1 MSERPD
7 DSQER
12 TEQATARKK
21 QQSQDQGQVARSK
34 DFNTLMVLLCS
45 GFCFM
50 GLGHSGVQK
59 MQHIF
64 QNNLSIDPKLL
75 VDPSG
80 MFLAL
85 KAAVFTGI
93 NIMLPFL
100 SLIVVV
106 CLAGPLLIG
115 GWSFSWGNIE
125 IKFERLDPIKGFLKI
140 FSLKNF
146 VELIKS
152 IFKIALVVMTMAL
165 IVYLYMKK
173 IVRFS
178 FADIS
183 VGIHQSGEILIWSFM
198 LLVGALFVITLFDVP
213 FQLWN
218 HSQELRMTKQEVKDE
233 YKDSEGKPEVKSRL
247 ARLQR
252 ELLKR
257 RLSIE
262 VPKADVII
270 TNPTHYAVALKYDQ
284 KNMKAP
290 KLVAKGVD
298 VMAEKIM
305 EIAKSKSI
313 PLVALPPLA
322 RSIYFHTEVGEEIP
336 SELYVSVAQVLAYV
350 HQLKLYKRGKLK
362 KPKVPEKVNI
372 PPEMAR

>member
-1 MSERPD
+1 MSEERD

-21 QQSQDQGQVARSK
+21 QQSQEQGQAARSK
-34 DFNTLMVLLCS
+34 DFNTLVVLLCS

-50 GLGHSGVQK
+50 GMGHSSSIK
-59 MQHIF
+59 MQ
-64 QNNLSIDPKLL
+64 NLFRANLGIDPKLL
-75 VDPSG
+75 IDNSG

-85 KAAVFTGI
+85 KNAMWSGI
-93 NIMLPFL
+93 GILMPFL
-100 SLIVVV
+100 ILIILV
-106 CLAGPLLIG
+106 CILGPIVIG
-115 GWSFSWGNIE
+115 GWAFSWENVALN
-125 IKFERLDPIKGFLKI
+125 FERLDPVKGLLKI
-140 FSLKNF
+140 FSLKNLF
-146 VELIKS
+146 ELVKS
-152 IFKIALVVMTMAL
+152 IFKIALVILTMAL
-165 IVYLYMKK
+165 IVYLFMRR
-173 IVRFS
+173 IIFFS
-178 FADIS
+178 SAD
-183 VGIHQSGEILIWSFM
+183 VVAGIQQSGSILVWSFM

-218 HSQELRMTKQEVKDE
+218 FQQELKMTKQEVKDE

-257 RLSIE
+257 RFATE
-262 VPKADVII
+262 VPKADVIL

-284 KNMKAP
+284 KEMKAP
-290 KLVAKGVD
+290 KVVAKGVD
-298 VMAEKIM
+298 FMAEKIM
-305 EIAKSKSI
+305 EIAKAHSV

-322 RSIYFHTEVGEEIP
+322 RSVYFHTEIGDEIP
-336 SELYVSVAQVLAYV
+336 SGLYVGVAQVLAYV

-362 KPKVPEKVNI
+362 KPKLPEKVEI

>member
-1 MSERPD
+1 MTERD

-34 DFNTLMVLLCS
+34 DFNTMLVLLCS
-45 GFCFM
+45 GICFITM
-50 GLGHSGVQK
+50 GHSVSNKFQK
-59 MQHIF
+59 LF
-64 QNNLSIDPKLL
+64 QANLAIDPKLL
-75 VDPSG
+75 IDESG

-85 KAAVFTGI
+85 KSAVFSGI
-93 NIMLPFL
+93 GIILPFL
-100 SLIVVV
+100 CLIVIV
-106 CLAGPLLIG
+106 CIVGPLLIG
-115 GWSFSWGNIE
+115 GWSFSWGNVE
-125 IKFERLDPIKGFLKI
+125 LKFDRLDPVKGFLKI

-152 IFKIALVVMTMAL
+152 IFKILLVAMTMAL
-165 IVYLYMKK
+165 IVYLFMRRIIY
-173 IVRFS
+173 FS
-178 FADIS
+178 FADITT
-183 VGIHQSGEILIWSFM
+183 GIQHSSQILIWSFM
-198 LLVGALFVITLFDVP
+198 LLVGALFIITLFDVP

-218 HSQELRMTKQEVKDE
+218 HLQELKMTKQEVKDE

-257 RLSIE
+257 RLAIE
-262 VPKADVII
+262 IPKADVII

-284 KNMKAP
+284 KEMKAP
-290 KLVAKGVD
+290 KVVAKGVD
-298 VMAEKIM
+298 YMAQRIM
-305 EIAKSKSI
+305 EIANEHKV
-313 PLVALPPLA
+313 PLIAMPPLA
-322 RSIYFHTEVGEEIP
+322 RSIYFHTEIGEEIP
-336 SELYVSVAQVLAYV
+336 SELYVGVAQILAYV

-362 KPKVPEKVNI
+362 KPKVPEKVEI